1 MIYKIKIT
9 QLAKLEIKNI
19 SNYIF
24 MNSFSESIANKV
36 YNEIYSKIYSL
47 SIFPEIYPIYEKDYR
62 VMTINKKYRVFYTV
76 NNLDKIVTVKY
87 VFSSSQNYKEYLY

>member
-9 QLAKLEIKNI
+9 ELAKIEIKNI

-24 MNSFSESIANKV
+24 INSFSKDKADKI

-47 SIFPEIYPIYEKDYR
+47 SIFPEIYSIYNENYR
-62 VMTINKKYRVFYTV
+62 VMTINKKYRVFYTI
-76 NNLDKIVTVKY
+76 NNLDKTVTIRY
-87 VFSSSQNYKEYLY
+87 VFSSSQNYKDYLY

>member
-9 QLAKLEIKNI
+9 ELAKIEIKNI

-24 MNSFSESIANKV
+24 MNSFSEDKANKV

-47 SIFPEIYPIYEKDYR
+47 SIFPEIYSMYNQDYR

-76 NNLDKIVTVKY
+76 DNMKKIVTIKY
-87 VFSSSQNYKEYLY
+87 IFSTSQNYKEYLY